1 MYWNNFA
8 LQWIPSEWQR
18 TGLLGD
24 QRIDWKEKNRKTLR
38 LGSSNQGLPQR
49 QNGMQ
54 ATALL
59 NGIVV
64 LAADT
69 EEKNL
74 AMAGMEKGEEST
86 NCKDRD
92 LLRYGSIRCF

>member
-1 MYWNNFA
+1 
-8 LQWIPSEWQR
+8 
-18 TGLLGD
+18 
-24 QRIDWKEKNRKTLR
+24 
-38 LGSSNQGLPQR
+38 
-49 QNGMQ
+49 MQ

-64 LAADT
+64 LAADN

-74 AMAGMEKGEEST
+74 AMAGMEKGEVST

-92 LLRYGSIRCF
+92 LLRYGGIRCF

>member
-1 MYWNNFA
+1 MAENWLAGRLENR
-8 LQWIPSEWQR
+8 LE
-18 TGLLGD
+18 G
-24 QRIDWKEKNRKTLR
+24 KNRKTLR
-38 LGSSNQGLPQR
+38 LGSSNQGLPQQ

-74 AMAGMEKGEEST
+74 AMAGMEKE
-86 NCKDRD
+86 K
-92 LLRYGSIRCF
+92 

>member
-1 MYWNNFA
+1 MAENWLAGRLENR
-8 LQWIPSEWQR
+8 LE
-18 TGLLGD
+18 G
-24 QRIDWKEKNRKTLR
+24 KKNRKTLR
-38 LGSSNQGLPQR
+38 LRSSNQGLPQQ

-74 AMAGMEKGEEST
+74 AMAVMEKE
-86 NCKDRD
+86 K
-92 LLRYGSIRCF
+92 